1 LVFEVPTHASAIF
14 ALEVAQV
21 FNARFKGGT
30 LELGIAVGAL
40 HLALRVCQKP
50 VGLSARLGE
59 QFIGSSL
66 G

>member
-1 LVFEVPTHASAIF
+1 LVFKIPTHTGAIF

-21 FNARFKGGT
+21 LDARLEGGT
-30 LELGIAVGAL
+30 LQLGIAVGGL
-40 HLALRVCQKP
+40 YLALRVCQKP